1 MTTTKSLTAPQQK
14 ALDLARAG
22 AVTYD
27 PSIGRFLIAKTQ
39 APEGATPSTR
49 SFDALLE
56 QELIAIGPDVGRMWG
71 IRDVTATTAE
81 DTSAP

>member
-1 MTTTKSLTAPQQK
+1 MTTTKSLTAPQRK

-22 AVTYD
+22 VVTYD

-56 QELIAIGPDVGRMWG
+56 QELIAIGPDIGRTWG
-71 IRDVTATTAE
+71 IRDVTATAE